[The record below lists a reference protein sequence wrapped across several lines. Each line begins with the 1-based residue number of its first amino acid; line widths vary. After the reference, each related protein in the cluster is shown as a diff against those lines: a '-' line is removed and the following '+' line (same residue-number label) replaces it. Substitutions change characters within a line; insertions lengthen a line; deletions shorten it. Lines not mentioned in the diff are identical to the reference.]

1 MVAESSSSTSAV
13 RARFLVVVV
22 VVVVMVWEGV
32 VMGAAVGGGGA
43 SKILR
48 GWRVR
53 FPVVWAG
60 WGPFMSIRRS
70 FGMVRGRLE
79 MEGAVV
85 VVGLAALAA

>member
-13 RARFLVVVV
+13 RARFLVGG